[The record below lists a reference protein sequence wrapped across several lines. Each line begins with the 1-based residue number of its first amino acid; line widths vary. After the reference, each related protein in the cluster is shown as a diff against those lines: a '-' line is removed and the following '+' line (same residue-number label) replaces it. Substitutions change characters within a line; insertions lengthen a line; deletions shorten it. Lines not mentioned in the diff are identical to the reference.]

1 LNFHYFILFFFFEF
15 QHSKCGFNNVLSEH
29 LLLYIH
35 DINTANILRLITTND
50 NIYDGMLIEVVIAS
64 RSSYQ
69 HFMMYHHVLSVHS
82 YKSPTFCDF
91 CGEMLFGL
99 MKQGLKC
106 RGCKLNYHKRCASK
120 IPNNCNGY
128 KQQLSQSHLLSLED
142 STNKVSP
149 DISITTAND
158 ISCCS
163 RPTSPISQNYLN
175 ILTSKNF
182 FFPKFAC
189 ITRIAFQ
196 NFLQVS
202 LQERSS
208 SWSGRSPWMKMSESI
223 WIKIPHT
230 FQVHSYKRPTV
241 CHYCKRLLKGLIRQ
255 GLQCRDCKYNCHRK
269 CIEMVENNCHGS
281 GTITQN
287 TEFGMHDKESIKV
300 NFGGSMK
307 NLRMFSVPYDS
318 ENHSDDN
325 IFLLKFKI
333 VLRFYDKDLAV
344 TSYKR
349 LTEALQNSDN
359 STTTI
364 NSHRGRAQ
372 TNPSAPLQA
381 TDIKNDEQDVSR
393 NDDLLTDSQNIPL
406 MRIVMSKKQTKPY
419 KAKVLQ
425 EGWMMH
431 YTDLQC
437 ARKKHYWRLDTK
449 EIILYKDDSSTRFYK
464 EIPLSEILDVKYTP
478 DQSLEST
485 AHFLEIR
492 TRKFAYYMS

>member
-1 LNFHYFILFFFFEF
+1 MNKINISFQSGVFKEIIAVRNEKISLKELRELATKFI
-15 QHSKCGFNNVLSEH
+15 QKIHSKCGFNNVLSEH

-163 RPTSPISQNYLN
+163 RPTSPISQN
-175 ILTSKNF
+175 
-182 FFPKFAC
+182 
-189 ITRIAFQ
+189 

-287 TEFGMHDKESIKV
+287 TEFGMHDK
-300 NFGGSMK
+300 
-307 NLRMFSVPYDS
+307 D
-318 ENHSDDN
+318 
-325 IFLLKFKI
+325 
-333 VLRFYDKDLAV
+333 
-344 TSYKR
+344 KR

-437 ARKKHYWRLDTK
+437 TRKKHYWRLDTK